1 MMGDMGMGGVV
12 LETRISGN
20 DLIILLN
27 RSQKALNRVQ

>member
-1 MMGDMGMGGVV
+1 MMGDMGIGGS

-27 RSQKALNRVQ
+27 RSQKGLSRIQ

>member
-1 MMGDMGMGGVV
+1 MLGDMGGGGGV

-27 RSQKALNRVQ
+27 RSQKTLNRVQ